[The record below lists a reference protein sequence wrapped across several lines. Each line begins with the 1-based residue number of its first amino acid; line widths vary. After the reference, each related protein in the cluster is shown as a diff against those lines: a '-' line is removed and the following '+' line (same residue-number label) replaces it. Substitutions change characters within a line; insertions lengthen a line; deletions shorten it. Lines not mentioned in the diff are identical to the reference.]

1 MSPAFILALKN
12 IIVVRPTLRV
22 KTLDWIVFGT
32 VNGEI
37 KDKTDYAD
45 KIQKLD
51 KFGVLV
57 EEGFSMGVRKEVRD
71 VDYKPGKEKD
81 KGKEKGKEEHR
92 HKE

>member
-57 EEGFSMGVRKEVRD
+57 EEGFLMGVRKEVRD
-71 VDYKPGKEKD
+71 VDYKPNKD
-81 KGKEKGKEEHR
+81 KGKEKDKEEHR